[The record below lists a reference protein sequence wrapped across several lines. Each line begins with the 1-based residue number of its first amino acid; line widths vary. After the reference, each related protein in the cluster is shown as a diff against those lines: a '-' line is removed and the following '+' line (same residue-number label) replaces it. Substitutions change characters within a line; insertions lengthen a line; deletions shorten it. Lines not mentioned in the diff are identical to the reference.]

1 MDMEDVGTK
10 CRICGNRKGHEIY
23 KCKDRRLNLSGGGIF
38 RYLFCA
44 HCGTLSLVDVPEDMG
59 KYYGSSYY
67 SFHIRK
73 SNKKMPAIV
82 RIIAKFFTVD
92 FGLPTFIRMILRGK
106 MGTILLL
113 YKTQVAYEAKIC
125 DVGGGNGAWV
135 ARLTDW
141 GFKDVK
147 CVDQFVPETP
157 FQNISFEY
165 SDFLKMDEKIK
176 YDLITFH
183 HSFEHMSAP
192 DAVLKKVKRVM
203 NENGMCIIR
212 IPLCDSET
220 WKAYR
225 ENWFQIDPPRHYYL
239 FTKKSMKLLCER
251 NGLRVAKIVYDSGCE
266 QYSRSELFR
275 DSDISFNDAMK
286 AGQKYERRYFL
297 RALFANI
304 KEYGDQAAFYIK
316 HAN

>member
-1 MDMEDVGTK
+1 
-10 CRICGNRKGHEIY
+10 
-23 KCKDRRLNLSGGGIF
+23 
-38 RYLFCA
+38 
-44 HCGTLSLVDVPEDMG
+44 MG

-82 RIIAKFFTVD
+82 RIIAKFFTID

-212 IPLCDSET
+212 IPLCDSEA